1 MADPIGSIVG
11 LRVVQLD
18 HGLGYIPVEPHINYL
33 INQQFGRAAAIY
45 PVNNIQ
51 SLGRPADRQDNGH
64 QAASLANVNISDPH
78 QVQPQRHAMDQP
90 LSSQDVHKMEL
101 MKQIEDNKRRREM
114 ERQKELDIERK
125 EMRRLEEYNAKIR
138 REEEEER
145 KREKDRALAMER
157 RAAAIAQEQQNRT
170 RQVQQRPSPPQQ
182 QNPPRG
188 RRASLVAPRDEER
201 EDEQPQRAEWW
212 ERKPNYED
220 SRKSAAIPTMRN
232 GVNIRPETRGRHSY
246 SPAESVR
253 QHQSRDQGREP
264 IEGSRAPSA
273 RPRRSSIPPRAP
285 HPDDERPIKPAK
297 QSCKI

>member
-157 RAAAIAQEQQNRT
+157 RAAAIANKT
-170 RQVQQRPSPPQQ
+170 L
-182 QNPPRG
+182 
-188 RRASLVAPRDEER
+188 LVGAGLPCSPRDEER